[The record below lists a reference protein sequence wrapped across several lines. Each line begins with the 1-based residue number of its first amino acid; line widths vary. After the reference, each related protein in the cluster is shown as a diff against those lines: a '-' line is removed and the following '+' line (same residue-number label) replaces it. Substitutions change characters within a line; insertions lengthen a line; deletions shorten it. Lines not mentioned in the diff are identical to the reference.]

1 MKMNQLE
8 IFINAHGEIV
18 AKQITNG
25 KEEVV
30 RITADQAE
38 IIGEELKELAK
49 QIKREQERKRQEGE

>member
-1 MKMNQLE
+1 MKMNQIE
-8 IFINAHGEIV
+8 VFINAHDEIV

-25 KEEVV
+25 EEEIV
-30 RITADQAE
+30 RITADQAG

>member
-1 MKMNQLE
+1 MKMNQIE
-8 IFINAHGEIV
+8 VFINAHNEIV
-18 AKQITNG
+18 LKQEDTNM
-25 KEEVV
+25 VV